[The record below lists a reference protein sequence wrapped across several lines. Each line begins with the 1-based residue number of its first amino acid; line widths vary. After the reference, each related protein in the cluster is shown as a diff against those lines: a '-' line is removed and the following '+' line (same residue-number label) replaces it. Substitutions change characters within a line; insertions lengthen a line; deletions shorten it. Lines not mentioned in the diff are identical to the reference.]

1 MKRRDLLSKTVFLT
15 IALVATACLASVPSN
30 PQRMDFTPAPAKGA
44 LYRPDSGPAPHVAVF
59 LMHRTAD
66 FLTHTATGEL
76 ARRGFLV
83 LAMNSRFCGNEAGVV
98 WEDLPLDVKTGVEFL
113 RQQPGITKVVIFG
126 HSGGGATMAFYQA
139 LAENGPAY
147 SQGPNKLIEGDST
160 RLAGLPRADAIVL
173 ADAHPG
179 VPVLLL
185 RNLNPAVVTEGD
197 ANQLDPDLDALNP
210 KNGYNTNGPSHYSEE
225 FKQRYFKAQ
234 AARMM
239 RLVALAQEQLKQ
251 GKANE
256 PFLIVGAWNAGQANL
271 DPSADYCRTLQPRT
285 FLKNDGTVVTQIVER
300 VRPRAQTAPPGTR
313 QLSVISF
320 LSANAIRATNS
331 RDGIDWRS
339 SNATVNCAVQKI
351 SVPILISA
359 MGTHTFIRDS
369 EIYYELAASKDK
381 DFIVIEGATH
391 NFTPCRECETT
402 PGQYSNSVKN
412 YFDYVANWI
421 NARF

>member
-44 LYRPDSGPAPHVAVF
+44 LYRPDSGPTPHVAVF

-113 RQQPGITKVVIFG
+113 RRQPGITKVVLFG
-126 HSGGGATMAFYQA
+126 HSGGGPMMASYQA
-139 LAENGPAY
+139 LAENGPAC
-147 SQGPNKLIEGDST
+147 SQGPNKLIEGDSA

-173 ADAHPG
+173 ADAIPG
-179 VPVLLL
+179 VPVILL
-185 RNLNPAVVTEGD
+185 RSLNPAVATEADTNPLEPG
-197 ANQLDPDLDALNP
+197 LDAFNP
-210 KNGYNTNGPSHYSEE
+210 KNGYNANGPSNYSEE
-225 FKQRYFKAQ
+225 FKQGYFKAR
-234 AARMM
+234 AARMN
-239 RLVALAQEQLKQ
+239 RLIALAQEQLKQ
-251 GKANE
+251 GKGNE
-256 PFLIVGAWNAGQANL
+256 PFPIVGGWSAGLADL
-271 DPSADYCRTLQPRT
+271 DPSINSRTLKPRKL
-285 FLKNDGTVVTQIVER
+285 LKNDGRVVIQIVVR
-300 VRPRAQTAPPGTR
+300 VRPPGQTAPPGTR
-313 QLSVISF
+313 QLSVKSF
-320 LSANAIRATNS
+320 LSANAIRAANS
-331 RDGIDWRS
+331 LDGIDWCS
-339 SNATVNCAVQKI
+339 SNATLVCAVQKI
-351 SVPILISA
+351 SVPILVSA
-359 MGTHTFIRDS
+359 MGTHTFIRDN
-369 EIYYELAASKDK
+369 EICFELAVSKDK

-412 YFDYVANWI
+412 YFDYVAHWI

>member
-1 MKRRDLLSKTVFLT
+1 MNSVTVFLT
-15 IALVATACLASVPSN
+15 IALAATACAASAQSN

-66 FLTHTATGEL
+66 FLTHTATREL

-83 LAMNSRFCGNEAGVV
+83 LAMNSRFCSNEAGVV

-113 RQQPGITKVVIFG
+113 RKQPGITKVVLFG
-126 HSGGGATMAFYQA
+126 HSGGGPTMAFYQA

-147 SQGPNKLIEGDST
+147 SRGPNKLTEGDST

-173 ADAHPG
+173 ADAIPG
-179 VPVLLL
+179 LPVILL
-185 RNLNPAVVTEGD
+185 RSLNPAVVTQRD
-197 ANQLDPDLDALNP
+197 TNQLDPDLDALHP
-210 KNGYNTNGPSHYSEE
+210 KNGYSTNGPSHYSEE
-225 FKQRYFKAQ
+225 FRQRYFKAQ
-234 AARMM
+234 AARMN
-239 RLVALAQEQLKQ
+239 RLIALAQEQWKE

-256 PFLIVGAWNAGQANL
+256 PFPVVGGWSAALADL
-271 DPSADYCRTLQPRT
+271 DPSINSRTLKPRK
-285 FLKNDGTVVTQIVER
+285 FLKNDGTVVMQIVER
-300 VRPRAQTAPPGTR
+300 VRPSGQTAPPGTR

-320 LSANAIRATNS
+320 LSANAIRAANS
-331 RDGIDWRS
+331 LDGIDWCS
-339 SNATVNCAVQKI
+339 SNATVHCAVQKI
-351 SVPILISA
+351 SVPILVTA

-369 EIYYELAASKDK
+369 EIYYELAASRDK

-402 PGQYSNSVKN
+402 PGQYSNSAKN